1 MGSKHITPLR
11 FKIIA
16 MLQTT
21 NYEECP
27 ELNCEVWNAFI
38 HVCEI
43 ESLAPQLA
51 TVFVSILPL
60 LEFCPREINSVFK
73 YLIVENENRVK
84 NYICDLFFVN
94 NINIDYEVL
103 AVIRKYL
110 KVLENCNLKEKIQK
124 YLKYLTH
131 EALEVRIQGLK
142 YIKRFLEES
151 REELDKMILDYNGID
166 PTIVELIDVL
176 TLGCREKDKEL
187 KLACGEVLSELGA
200 IEPSHLPRR

>member
-1 MGSKHITPLR
+1 MGPKHITRLR

-21 NYEECP
+21 NYKEFP

-38 HVCEI
+38 HTCEI

-51 TVFVSILPL
+51 TIFVSILPL
-60 LEFCPREINSVFK
+60 IEYCPREINTIFK
-73 YLIVENENRVK
+73 HLVVENENYVK

-94 NINIDYEVL
+94 NTDIDYEVL
-103 AVIRKYL
+103 MVIRRYL
-110 KVLENCNLKEKIQK
+110 KVLENCTLKENIQRF
-124 YLKYLTH
+124 LKYLTH
-131 EALEVRIQGLK
+131 ETLEVRIKSLK
-142 YIKRFLEES
+142 YIKSFLEVS

-166 PTIVELIDVL
+166 PTIVELLDIL
-176 TLGCREKDKEL
+176 TLGCREKDKTL
-187 KLACGEVLSELGA
+187 KLACGEVISELGA